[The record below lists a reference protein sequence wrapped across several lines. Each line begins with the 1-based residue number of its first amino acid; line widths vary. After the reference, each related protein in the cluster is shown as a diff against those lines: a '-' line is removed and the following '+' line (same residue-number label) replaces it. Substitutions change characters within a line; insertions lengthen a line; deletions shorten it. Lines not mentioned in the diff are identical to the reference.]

1 MPITL
6 NGTTGVTYPD
16 GVLQGSGVPTASA
29 TSGAPLVSNGTIYT
43 QNTAV
48 TVAFGGTGANTLTGY
63 VKGSG
68 TSAMTASSTVPTS
81 DLTGTLAIA
90 NGGTNSTST
99 PAAGGAVYGTG
110 SAYAITSAGTTGQA
124 LISNGSSAPSWGS
137 SIVSGTAVSASGTS
151 IDFTSIPSWVKR
163 ITVMFN
169 GVSGSGTANLLLQLG
184 TSGGIVS
191 TGYVSSGFRINA
203 GTTSGGN
210 SSTAGMILGSDN
222 ASWTTSGIATFA
234 LVGSNIWIGSFSGK
248 GTTTSGLV
256 SGMDVSLGGTLDRV
270 RLTTSNGT
278 DTLDAGSINILYE

>member
-1 MPITL
+1 MSIVLLGSTSGSVTL
-6 NGTTGVTYPD
+6 QEPAVAGSTTLTLPATTG
-16 GVLQGSGVPTASA
+16 
-29 TSGAPLVSNGTIYT
+29 
-43 QNTAV
+43 
-48 TVAFGGTGANTLTGY
+48 TV
-63 VKGSG
+63 V
-68 TSAMTASSTVPTS
+68 V
-81 DLTGTLAIA
+81 
-90 NGGTNSTST
+90 
-99 PAAGGAVYGTG
+99 
-110 SAYAITSAGTTGQA
+110 
-124 LISNGSSAPSWGS
+124 GSSAVSAAGQIPFSTDGS
-137 SIVSGTAVSASGTS
+137 TYTPTAKIVSGTAVTLTTQTS
-151 IDFTSIPSWVKR
+151 VDYTSIPSWVKR

-191 TGYVSSGFRINA
+191 TGYVSSGFRINQ
-203 GTTSGGN
+203 GTTSGGA

>member
-1 MPITL
+1 MSVTL
-6 NGTTGVTYPD
+6 NASTSSGLVSTADTSGTIELQSNGTTR
-16 GVLQGSGVPTASA
+16 L
-29 TSGAPLVSNGTIYT
+29 
-43 QNTAV
+43 
-48 TVAFGGTGANTLTGY
+48 TVASGGITTTGTSSISNLTATGTFGGG
-63 VKGSG
+63 V
-68 TSAMTASSTVPTS
+68 
-81 DLTGTLAIA
+81 
-90 NGGTNSTST
+90 
-99 PAAGGAVYGTG
+99 
-110 SAYAITSAGTTGQA
+110 IT
-124 LISNGSSAPSWGS
+124 
-137 SIVSGTAVSASGTS
+137 SGTAVTLTTQTS
-151 IDFTSIPSWVKR
+151 VDYTSIPSWVKR

-203 GTTSGGN
+203 GTTSGGV

-278 DTLDAGSINILYE
+278 DTLDAGSINILYEG